1 MKGKKMSG
9 FPAREKALNDFFA
22 AWEPRMQ
29 TELAALEEAVG
40 RVAAEDLYRS
50 TRFRYT
56 GHLRVTG
63 SR

>member
-40 RVAAEDLYRS
+40 RVAAEDLYS
-50 TRFRYT
+50 TIRQHAS
-56 GHLRVTG
+56 GIPVICV
-63 SR
+63 

>member
-40 RVAAEDLYRS
+40 RVAAEDLYSVNTLPVYRK
-50 TRFRYT
+50 
-56 GHLRVTG
+56 RVD
-63 SR
+63 RV